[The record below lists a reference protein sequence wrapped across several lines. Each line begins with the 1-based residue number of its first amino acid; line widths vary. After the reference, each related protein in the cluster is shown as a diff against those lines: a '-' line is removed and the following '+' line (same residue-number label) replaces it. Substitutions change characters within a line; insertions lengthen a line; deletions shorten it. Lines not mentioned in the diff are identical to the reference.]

1 MRGALILA
9 SVLAI
14 LGAVAYGTKVG
25 SEWAAG
31 VAAEKEAEATPMD
44 AASVDER
51 LGWQLPLDPYFTNLE
66 DTSARLGSHLG
77 IFDNDRPGAPKAS
90 GELPTVL
97 VPAYFNC
104 RTLCNL
110 ILDGMVRSL
119 AGLDREIGRDYQ
131 VVTISIDRSEEHTSE
146 LQSRGHLV

>member
-44 AASVDER
+44 AAKIGRASCRERAQGQPVDCR
-51 LGWQLPLDPYFTNLE
+51 
-66 DTSARLGSHLG
+66 
-77 IFDNDRPGAPKAS
+77 
-90 GELPTVL
+90 GELNSVL
-97 VPAYFNC
+97 RMQEKKVGVD
-104 RTLCNL
+104 LCDL
-110 ILDGMVRSL
+110 IEMHCVSSHRW
-119 AGLDREIGRDYQ
+119 
-131 VVTISIDRSEEHTSE
+131 HC
-146 LQSRGHLV
+146 